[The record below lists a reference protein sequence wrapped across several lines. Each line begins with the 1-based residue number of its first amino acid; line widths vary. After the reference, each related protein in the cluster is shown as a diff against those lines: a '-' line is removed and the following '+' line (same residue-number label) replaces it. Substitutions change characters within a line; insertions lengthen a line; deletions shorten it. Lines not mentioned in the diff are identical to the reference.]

1 MSLTLLSLWLT
12 SSWQKQLAA
21 ARTAVGADDSC
32 TSVDAHSY
40 LRARC
45 GRVGSAVGQQHLGE

>member
-1 MSLTLLSLWLT
+1 MSFTLLSLWLT

-32 TSVDAHSY
+32 TSVTAHSY
-40 LRARC
+40 LQRGVAAT
-45 GRVGSAVGQQHLGE
+45 GRSGSG